1 VPQQN
6 SETLDR
12 ASWGK
17 LNLDRLPAGQLLQ
30 KWRRRARVVVS
41 VMRTR
46 FDLRRGIA
54 RIPGRSLL
62 FAFFA
67 CTMGVSPTYG
77 QDSTLVTLVGEVRDV
92 ATERPLDGVAVKVLE
107 LDRVEITDRNGFFA
121 FDSIPEGRWTF
132 EASGFGYETNV
143 EASEVRPRSILLIRL
158 QSAPIQ
164 LEGLYVS
171 VVQGLVRR
179 RMAAPSRVWAWDKPE
194 LEAAVAPDIGAFIHR
209 QGVAQFVLCGDEFS
223 ENDLPNCYI
232 RRGRPVRLQIFLD
245 DERMLSAEG
254 TSRLWAYDPRDLWSV
269 EFLPACGQLRIYT
282 QQFMELVENGR
293 VRLKPMLC
301 AY

>member
-1 VPQQN
+1 
-6 SETLDR
+6 
-12 ASWGK
+12 
-17 LNLDRLPAGQLLQ
+17 
-30 KWRRRARVVVS
+30 
-41 VMRTR
+41 MRTR
-46 FDLRRGIA
+46 DDPARGIA
-54 RIPGRSLL
+54 QLLDRSVLL
-62 FAFFA
+62 AVLLGA
-67 CTMGVSPTYG
+67 IAVSPTHA
-77 QDSTLVTLVGEVRDV
+77 QDSTLVTLVGEVRDLS
-92 ATERPLDGVAVKVLE
+92 TERPLEGIAVKVLE
-107 LDRVEITDRNGFFA
+107 LDRVQITDRNGFFA

-143 EASEVRPRSILLIRL
+143 EASEIRPRSILLIRL
-158 QSAPIQ
+158 RSDPIQ

-171 VVQGLVRR
+171 VVQGLVQR

-194 LEAAVAPDIGAFIHR
+194 LKAAVAPDIGAFIHR

-245 DERMLSAEG
+245 DEPMLSAEG

-269 EFLPACGQLRIYT
+269 EFLPGCGHLRIYT
-282 QQFMELVENGR
+282 QHFMELVESGR